1 MLNTLT
7 HKSGFTLVELMMT
20 IAVASIVLGIGI
32 PSFVSLI
39 DNNRLTAYAN
49 DMVGALNLA
58 RSESI
63 RRSMQVT
70 VRRKGVSNSNWDA
83 GWEVFTDVDVDG
95 VLDAGTDV
103 LLREYPALSNG
114 VTLRSGDNFACWLA
128 YNSVGLSRGSGSDC
142 NGGLA
147 NDSFRLCDSSAQ
159 ASTSLKIIVS
169 ATGRVR
175 ICHGNGTD
183 CSGSCPTST
192 P

>member
-32 PSFVSLI
+32 PSFVALI

-63 RRSMQVT
+63 RRGMQVT
-70 VRRKGVSNSNWDA
+70 VRIKGDSDSNWDA
-83 GWEVFTDVDVDG
+83 GWDVFTDVDADG
-95 VLDAGTDV
+95 VLDADTDV
-103 LLREYPALSNG
+103 VLREYPALSNG
-114 VTLRSGDNFACWLA
+114 ITLRTGNNFSCWVA

-147 NDSFRLCDSSAQ
+147 NDTFRLCDSSAQ
-159 ASTSLKIIVS
+159 NSTSIRIIVS
-169 ATGRVR
+169 GTGRLR
-175 ICHGNGTD
+175 ISHGTAV
-183 CSGSCPTST
+183 CQ
-192 P
+192 